1 MLCDRRVVTS
11 HARPFRCEKQ
21 LADDQAVM
29 FHAAR
34 TKHEAFSEST
44 EAVKPLT
51 EEEKKER
58 LAALQKKLKEAR
70 AKKEDEERKETLEK
84 VDIYLIDLSNVIY
97 SKFLHCLELL

>member
-1 MLCDRRVVTS
+1 
-11 HARPFRCEKQ
+11 
-21 LADDQAVM
+21 M

-70 AKKEDEERKETLEK
+70 VKKEDEERKEMLEK
-84 VDIYLIDLSNVIY
+84 VII
-97 SKFLHCLELL
+97 CLN